1 MRDARVKVGIPSPL
15 HSYTKGAAL
24 VEADGVTVGELVDDL
39 ERRYP
44 GIKFRM
50 IDEQDRVRPHILIWV
65 GTKSV
70 RDLKARI
77 DGEVKIVAALSGG

>member
-1 MRDARVKVGIPSPL
+1 MKVGIPSPL
-15 HSYTKGAAL
+15 HSYTGGRAL
-24 VEADGVTVGELVDDL
+24 VDADGATLGDVIDDL
-39 ERRYP
+39 ERRHP

-50 IDEQDRVRPHILIWV
+50 IDEQDHVRPHILIWV

-70 RDLKARI
+70 RDLKAKI

>member
-1 MRDARVKVGIPSPL
+1 MKVTIPSPL
-15 HSYTKGAAL
+15 HSYTNGAAL
-24 VEADGVTVGELVDDL
+24 VDADGATLGELVDDL
-39 ERRYP
+39 ERRHP

-65 GTKSV
+65 GARSV